1 MENKAKHQSTWSN
14 TATATTPES
23 SPPNEPGGLVAEA
36 YGHNAI
42 KLCWNAQAEEP
53 EDDPVAQYL
62 IEHAT
67 SEDGPW
73 MELTRVTAETD
84 GEIHTIHTDDMD
96 LTASTERFYRVTAIN
111 MQGPSDQSDVASA
124 MTSERMNTEPTA
136 GAAIAD
142 QTVRVDATVMVQ
154 STITDADTDDTLT
167 WSAMSNMPTYA
178 TAEVDTMGMV
188 TITGL
193 AEGMATITVT
203 ATDIADAMATQEIMV
218 TVAAANT
225 PPMAVGTID
234 PVTVTAGEM
243 SDAMDVSAYFSDANT
258 DDTLTYTA
266 MSDMM
271 SYATVSVSGS
281 MLTITGVAE
290 GMATVT
296 VTATDTAGDYAM
308 QTIMVTVEA
317 ADVTLGDAMTLMAA
331 QGDDPG
337 DVTLTWTPGANAT
350 VHWIAGFRI
359 VNGAIDPNFSPIWH
373 AASGDGTH
381 NVNAPAAGDY
391 VFAVIAGRTADGS
404 TEWSRWITQRYT
416 RQ

>member
-1 MENKAKHQSTWSN
+1 
-14 TATATTPES
+14 
-23 SPPNEPGGLVAEA
+23 
-36 YGHNAI
+36 
-42 KLCWNAQAEEP
+42 
-53 EDDPVAQYL
+53 
-62 IEHAT
+62 
-67 SEDGPW
+67 
-73 MELTRVTAETD
+73 
-84 GEIHTIHTDDMD
+84 
-96 LTASTERFYRVTAIN
+96 
-111 MQGPSDQSDVASA
+111 
-124 MTSERMNTEPTA
+124 
-136 GAAIAD
+136 
-142 QTVRVDATVMVQ
+142 
-154 STITDADTDDTLT
+154 
-167 WSAMSNMPTYA
+167 
-178 TAEVDTMGMV
+178 
-188 TITGL
+188 
-193 AEGMATITVT
+193 
-203 ATDIADAMATQEIMV
+203 MV

-317 ADVTLGDAMTLMAA
+317 ADVTLGNAMTLVAT

-337 DVTLTWTPGANAT
+337 DVTLTWTPGGNAT
-350 VHWIAGFRI
+350 VHWVAGVRI
-359 VNGAIDPNFSPIWH
+359 VNGAIDPNFTPIWH

-381 NVNAPAAGDY
+381 TVNAPTAGEY
-391 VFAVIAGRTADGS
+391 VFAVIAGRTSDGT
-404 TEWSRWITQRYT
+404 TEWSMWTIHRYT